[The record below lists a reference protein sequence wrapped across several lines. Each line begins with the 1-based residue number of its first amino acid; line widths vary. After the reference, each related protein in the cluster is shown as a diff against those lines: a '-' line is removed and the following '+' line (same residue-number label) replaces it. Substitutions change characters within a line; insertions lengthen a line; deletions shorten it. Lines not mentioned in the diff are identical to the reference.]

1 MYYKVMKDN
10 KVIDVLNQVIYLKY
24 QRKHNIMILCDEAE
38 AQAILSSDGEMIW
51 HENTLYEIPV
61 DGYDTVE
68 IKPIDLYEYNR
79 LKALNCKSVE
89 EIQENFLMEL
99 IESGVL

>member
-1 MYYKVMKDN
+1 MYYKVMKDG
-10 KVIDVLNQVIYLKY
+10 KVIDVLDKIVYLKY
-24 QRKHNIMILCDEAE
+24 QKKHNIMLLSSIAEAE
-38 AQAILSSDGEMIW
+38 AFLSSDESHIW
-51 HENTLYEIPV
+51 HEESLLPLPV

-68 IKPIDLYEYNR
+68 LIEIDIYEYER
-79 LKALNCKSVE
+79 LKALNYQSVE